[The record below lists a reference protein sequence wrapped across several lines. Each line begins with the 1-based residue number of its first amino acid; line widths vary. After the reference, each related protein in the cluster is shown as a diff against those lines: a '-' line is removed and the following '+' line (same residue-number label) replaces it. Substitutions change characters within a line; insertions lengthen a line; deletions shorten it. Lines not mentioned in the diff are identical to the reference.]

1 MRKVAERTEEL
12 VGKYQDSIPELQNIM
27 DLVRGYLKDAGID
40 IKQPEGSSQS
50 GRAGTVTSM
59 TEETAGRLEGIGNA
73 TLDRVISIDNNLTR
87 HLEGMATSLGKIA
100 GNSEYLRHLE
110 TINENIAELR
120 RGVKLKT

>member
-1 MRKVAERTEEL
+1 
-12 VGKYQDSIPELQNIM
+12 M
-27 DLVRGYLKDAGID
+27 DIIVLLFPVR
-40 IKQPEGSSQS
+40 P
-50 GRAGTVTSM
+50 GRNRHLHD
-59 TEETAGRLEGIGNA
+59 EETAGRLEGIGNA
-73 TLDRVISIDNNLTR
+73 TLDHVISIDNNLTR